1 MRTALLLKAISIA
14 DGKSNPQCGRVA
26 ICFEAPR
33 NKTRCPAS
41 PQEIKF
47 ANTKNR
53 RFSHCMPADTD
64 LCLELIA
71 LLLDDPLSL
80 IMMSPPDRHPI

>member
-1 MRTALLLKAISIA
+1 
-14 DGKSNPQCGRVA
+14 
-26 ICFEAPR
+26 
-33 NKTRCPAS
+33 
-41 PQEIKF
+41 
-47 ANTKNR
+47 
-53 RFSHCMPADTD
+53 MPADAD